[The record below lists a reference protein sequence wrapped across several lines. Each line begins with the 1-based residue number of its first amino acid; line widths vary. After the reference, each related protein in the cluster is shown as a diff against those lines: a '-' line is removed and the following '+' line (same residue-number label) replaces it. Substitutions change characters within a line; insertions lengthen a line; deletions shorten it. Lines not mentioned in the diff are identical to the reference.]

1 MAAFIDLHRATC
13 RATGSDN
20 PRSTDV
26 YECPG
31 TLRKWFWLLRPG
43 MMDLGYYVDLQE
55 IPEQLTINSGHGTC
69 KADQESSRTVLV
81 KPVGLA
87 DLAL

>member
-1 MAAFIDLHRATC
+1 
-13 RATGSDN
+13 
-20 PRSTDV
+20 
-26 YECPG
+26 
-31 TLRKWFWLLRPG
+31 

-81 KPVGLA
+81 KPMQLA